1 MRFWKQGADINCFYL
16 RKRDAS
22 GWRNLMKWVF
32 IILHTN
38 WHSIY
43 KVKKYAM
50 GWNCRM
56 GGEKGNL
63 RGFALKIVKGPLGRP
78 RHEWEKI
85 LNMSSM
91 KRMGE
96 CGGN

>member
-1 MRFWKQGADINCFYL
+1 
-16 RKRDAS
+16 
-22 GWRNLMKWVF
+22 
-32 IILHTN
+32 
-38 WHSIY
+38 
-43 KVKKYAM
+43 
-50 GWNCRM
+50 M